1 VGWDIEGWAET
12 GVDAFGDFVVGGA
25 KRGGR
30 MVAAGGRAF
39 GDIWGASADLMSY
52 VVGPEEQE
60 GLWEIIRHRGAELAG
75 NVIGPKGVMGEVI
88 EAIPEPVR
96 EDLNNAFE
104 TWDDAYRWVS
114 RYPTAALNVINI
126 SGSGQAFSQ
135 GNPLDTDT
143 WRTAWRMSGSEAGMT
158 VGQAMSFVL
167 FDIDVLDEYEIAHW
181 EGTQWHNWTSGL
193 FDTVAI
199 VALDPTVIGGKA
211 VAAARGAGVIGRAAS
226 RAGLA
231 GSSMRVRP
239 AHRLGGMWDHV
250 VAQPYLR
257 ARYGD
262 DWRTLRREVEIARR
276 TGVAAQTLNMGAH
289 ELLLAGGRRGV
300 QNRLSVMAARRE
312 HYFRNNGQ
320 FDRLVDRIDSL
331 LNDAVAKIG
340 VGARSASVFQK
351 YGDEVYDFAAQQL
364 RDQVF
369 YKQAHGAIVSQ
380 MLVRSYGAGRGF
392 TKGGRAAAEDVMRFF
407 LGDMSVLDNIAKQS
421 TEAANY
427 LKGLVVANGVVHSG
441 AVPGVIG
448 QFSNTFR
455 STQAF
460 LPVDPA
466 AIADEV
472 GLLAGR
478 AGVLDRLE
486 APSFYRTGRS
496 KVRESQWYI
505 NGTTGGPM
513 RLMFDKV
520 AHRHVLFAD
529 VASDLQIDRMLRQAK
544 MDPNQIT
551 KVKAHWNSLD
561 EAGRRNYWDT
571 LIGETMKSVIR
582 SHFPN
587 VADAEIRVLVKRLVE
602 DYGKS
607 ARHAQEHFGS
617 SPFAHALSSRGDD
630 FTTIDVTH
638 SGLTPERLK
647 DSGLVPDFS
656 RLHTVSRRAR
666 MTDAS
671 TKAGIGWATDGIWK
685 TKDGLDAIATHM
697 MGIWKAEVLINPKW
711 PMRVVGEE
719 SLGRLPS
726 IIGAPDAVWN
736 ALVTGRRDYLESVLV
751 KMLDDVDILDKAE
764 VNRLLVGLKARP
776 SRLVRSGVLGLVVAG
791 PVGATVGMS
800 WSAVRNGQ
808 TIRRLSRKIKS
819 RQDALDLIAKG
830 DVSGARAVMEAAGY
844 HNLDILGM
852 NVSRAYGNP
861 MDALA
866 EWENAAHAGRAM
878 EYVLTQSG
886 RKFKEANVQMLGDW
900 KVYGPPTNLNDVAE
914 VRNFA
919 KWWNRVAND
928 QFGRSEFSRLF
939 WNDAVDALGR
949 PLYGDAAIVKW
960 LETTKAGRGT
970 IDEMGWAGY
979 ESADLL
985 AKVQGVRDV
994 TERILPNM
1002 PELSGLRRALAN
1014 GKQVEHRQVVEAL
1027 ERGPRA
1033 GALRVADEASF
1044 LDDALRGAMRGAG
1057 DTPPTTGDEMWEM
1070 AQDYHNDVGMGR
1082 ASGYTEEDIKH
1093 FYLHVEASEE
1103 PLLWGSRRG
1112 PTGLKGGTRPE
1123 FKGDAGSR
1131 AATVAH
1137 NRKVLGG
1144 LSPDSEVV
1152 REASRK
1158 YHSDADHWDRLWTGR
1173 SAFDPYAQPGA
1184 AKAAGGTRP
1193 WNEVLGK
1200 IHKQEEIGYDGYFGW
1215 FKKWIDRGFN
1225 RAGALPTNA
1234 WSRNP
1239 LFKAVYSTEMSDR
1252 LLLMGTTGGK
1262 VAISPAALRAA
1273 EDGARITA
1281 LQSVRH
1287 LMYDLAESS
1296 RFAEATRHFLPFF
1309 NAWQEV
1315 LTRWAGIVLDNP
1327 AHVARLGVGF
1337 RTAGGL
1343 PTATDSDGNRHV
1355 VLAIPDFAKDLINS
1369 SPFISGA
1376 FDNYDELY
1384 FNVQSINMI
1393 TQGLPGFSPV
1403 ATITAGEFVKKVPE
1417 MEEMLDFLFP
1427 FGMMPSSEGITGLTE
1442 QVLRTQAPAWVR
1454 PAWAAIQTL
1463 PGVREVEDAWDDRSG
1478 SAAMQTIAQTWLV
1491 QMHNG
1496 DRPMLDFSDKSVMAG
1511 FWKDVEGSARSS
1523 LILMTFAKL
1532 FSPAAVRFVSPYQD
1546 HIDHFRELRND
1557 NINTADDLF
1566 REYLAQQGLDG
1577 FFALSSAVTRS
1588 REGLPP
1594 TLEAHQIREKY
1605 VDLFLDYPELGGLIL
1620 GMDGGGLDRLA
1631 APEWSPAVYEAQQVT
1646 ETYFGSGETQR
1657 ERLSRSEF
1665 IEQSFIR
1672 EGWSKYRELQDLMYA
1687 ELDAQDL
1694 PNFNVKEAEGLRNVR
1709 RMEIEEMREQN
1720 PLWAEAFDASPRSF
1734 PKRLEGMRVI
1744 VDDER
1749 FANRVDI
1756 QLLGDYLDMRDVYTG
1771 ELAHRAANGE
1781 ASGFDAGDNADLR
1794 AMFEAEVD
1802 QMVMENPT
1810 FSDVWLRWLEFDTM
1824 SKETWPEDQQELAKT
1839 G

>member
-1 VGWDIEGWAET
+1 MGWDIEGWAET
-12 GVDAFGDFVVGGA
+12 GIDAFSDFVVGGA

-30 MVAAGGRAF
+30 IAAAGGRAF

-60 GLWEIIRHRGAELAG
+60 GLWEIIRHRGGELAG

-114 RYPTAALNVINI
+114 RYPTAALNVLNI
-126 SGSGQAFSQ
+126 SGTSGGQVFSR
-135 GNPLDTDT
+135 GNPLDADT

-158 VGQAMSFVL
+158 VGQAMSYAL
-167 FDIDVLDEYEIAHW
+167 FDIDVLDENEIAHW

-199 VALDPTVIGGKA
+199 VALDPTVLGGKGIAA
-211 VAAARGAGVIGRAAS
+211 VKGAGVIGRAAS

-239 AHRLGGMWDHV
+239 THRLGGMWDHV

-257 ARYGD
+257 ARHGD
-262 DWRTLRREVEIARR
+262 DWRTVRREVEIARR
-276 TGVAAQTLNMGAH
+276 RGVAAQTLDMSAH

-320 FDRLVDRIDSL
+320 FDQLVGRIDSL

-340 VGARSASVFQK
+340 VGARSASVYQK
-351 YGDEVYDFAAQQL
+351 YGDEVYDFAAQRL

-392 TKGGRAAAEDVMRFF
+392 TKGGRAAAEDIMRFF
-407 LGDMSVLDNIAKQS
+407 LGDMSVLDNIAQQS

-448 QFSNTFR
+448 QFGNTFR

-460 LPVDPA
+460 LPPDPA

-496 KVRESQWYI
+496 KLRESQWFI
-505 NGTTGGPM
+505 NGATGGPM
-513 RLMFDKV
+513 RLVFDKV

-529 VASDLQIDRMLRQAK
+529 VSSDLQIDRMLRQAK
-544 MDPNQIT
+544 VDPDLIT
-551 KVKAHWNSLD
+551 RIKAHWNSLD
-561 EAGRRNYWDT
+561 EVGRRNYWDT
-571 LIGETMKSVIR
+571 LIGETMEWVVR
-582 SHFPN
+582 AHFPN
-587 VADAEIRVLVKRLVE
+587 VADAEIRALVKRLVE

-617 SPFAHALSSRGDD
+617 SPFTHAFTSRGND

-638 SGLTPERLK
+638 SGPTPERLK

-671 TKAGIGWATDGIWK
+671 AEMGIGWFPDSMWK

-764 VNRLLVGLKARP
+764 VNRLLVGLKAPP

-852 NVSRAYGNP
+852 DVHRAYGNP
-861 MDALA
+861 MEPLA
-866 EWENAAHAGRAM
+866 QWENAAHAGRAM

-919 KWWNRVAND
+919 KWWDRVAND

-949 PLYGDAAIVKW
+949 PLYDDAGIVKW

-970 IDEMGWAGY
+970 LDEMGWAGY

-985 AKVQGVRDV
+985 AKVEGVRDV

-1014 GKQVEHRQVVEAL
+1014 GKQVEHRQVVAAL
-1027 ERGPRA
+1027 ESG
-1033 GALRVADEASF
+1033 
-1044 LDDALRGAMRGAG
+1044 
-1057 DTPPTTGDEMWEM
+1057 TGM
-1070 AQDYHNDVGMGR
+1070 N
-1082 ASGYTEEDIKH
+1082 
-1093 FYLHVEASEE
+1093 
-1103 PLLWGSRRG
+1103 
-1112 PTGLKGGTRPE
+1112 
-1123 FKGDAGSR
+1123 
-1131 AATVAH
+1131 
-1137 NRKVLGG
+1137 
-1144 LSPDSEVV
+1144 
-1152 REASRK
+1152 
-1158 YHSDADHWDRLWTGR
+1158 
-1173 SAFDPYAQPGA
+1173 
-1184 AKAAGGTRP
+1184 TRP

-1262 VAISPAALRAA
+1262 VAISPATLRAA

-1315 LTRWAGIVLDNP
+1315 LTRWAGIALDNP

-1403 ATITAGEFVKKVPE
+1403 ATITAGEFVKQVPE

-1427 FGMMPSSEGITGLTE
+1427 FGMMPSSEGIAGLTV
-1442 QVLRTQAPAWVR
+1442 QVLRTQAPAWMR
-1454 PAWAAIQTL
+1454 PAAATIQTL
-1463 PGVREVEDAWDDRSG
+1463 RGVREVADAWDDRSA

-1491 QMHNG
+1491 QMQNG
-1496 DRPMLDFSDKSVMAG
+1496 DRPMLDFSDKSVMAE
-1511 FWKDVEGSARSS
+1511 FWKDVESSARSS

-1532 FSPAAVRFVSPYQD
+1532 FSPAAIRFVSPYQD

-1566 REYLAQQGLDG
+1566 NEYLAQQGLDG
-1577 FFALSSAVTRS
+1577 YFALSASVTRS

-1605 VDLFLDYPELGGLIL
+1605 GDLFMNYPELGGLIL

-1631 APEWSPAVYEAQQVT
+1631 APEFSQAVYEAQQVT

-1657 ERLSRSEF
+1657 ERLSRSEYV
-1665 IEQSFIR
+1665 EQSYIR
-1672 EGWSKYRELQDLMYA
+1672 EGWARYRELQDLMYA

-1756 QLLGDYLDMRDVYTG
+1756 QLLGDYLDMRDVFTG
-1771 ELAHRAANGE
+1771 ELAYRAADGE

-1810 FSDVWLRWLEFDTM
+1810 FSDVWFRWLEFDTM
-1824 SKETWPEDQQELAKT
+1824 AKETWPEDQRELAET